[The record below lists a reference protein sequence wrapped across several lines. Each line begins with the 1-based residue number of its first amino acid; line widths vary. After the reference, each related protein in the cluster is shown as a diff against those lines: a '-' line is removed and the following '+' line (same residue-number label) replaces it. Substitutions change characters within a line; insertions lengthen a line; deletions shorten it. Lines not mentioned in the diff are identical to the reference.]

1 MLLSKI
7 INISRYFP
15 ITVKNTKKFIKIAE
29 SENPEFNMLWKEL
42 DNLLSNQFIN
52 TLTEYGVLRWEK
64 ILKINP
70 KEKDTLEDRKIK
82 IILNIYEKLPY
93 TITVLKEMLEDIC
106 GKDGYTINIIHN
118 KYLLIVK
125 ICLEKKYYF
134 NEVNDLLK
142 RIIPANMIL
151 DFDLIYNTHETMSL
165 YTHKHLNHFKHKEMK
180 AEVLYNV
187 R

>member
-1 MLLSKI
+1 MNKLI
-7 INISRYFP
+7 DISAYYP
-15 ITVKNTKKFIKIAE
+15 KTVKNMKKFIKISE
-29 SENPEFNMLWKEL
+29 SENPEFNTLWFETE
-42 DNLLSNQFIN
+42 NLLSNQFIN
-52 TLTEYGVLRWEK
+52 TLTEYGIQRWEA
-64 ILKINP
+64 ILKIVS
-70 KEKDTLEDRKIK
+70 KENDTLENRRIK
-82 IILNIYEKLPY
+82 ILLNLFEKLPY

-187 R
+187 